1 MFVELWVDLGMVRTG
16 EEYFT
21 FNNKKLSIN
30 VLSFWQWS
38 SSDLL
43 VNVLRGK
50 LAEFIV
56 ASSIDLIVNQREE
69 WDAYD
74 LITEKGLKVEI
85 KSSAYLQS
93 WNQAKL
99 SKIIFG
105 IQPTVVWLDNN
116 QRSKTIKRQADIYVF
131 CVLNHKDKK
140 TVNPLNLNQWN
151 FYIIDTKILN
161 SERTNQ
167 KTITLSSLLEL
178 NPEKLDYSGL
188 KDSIRRYEIKLK

>member
-1 MFVELWVDLGMVRTG
+1 MERTG

-43 VNVLRGK
+43 VNVFRGK

-56 ASSIDLIVNQREE
+56 ASSIDLIENQREE

-99 SKIIFG
+99 SKITFG

-188 KDSIRRYEIKLK
+188 EDSIRRYEIKLK

>member
-1 MFVELWVDLGMVRTG
+1 MERTG

-56 ASSIDLIVNQREE
+56 ASSIDLIENQREE

-99 SKIIFG
+99 SKITFG

-151 FYIIDTKILN
+151 FHIIDTKILN
-161 SERTNQ
+161 SERANQ